1 MKGRKYSSGT
11 ESKYSQSF
19 REEVALDYLRGDL
32 SAAQVA
38 EKYALPS
45 KYTVKD
51 WVGAFRKKGEIA
63 PSASIFAPM
72 TEQEKRDSDAKDKR
86 IKELERQLEDERL
99 RSLGFSTMIDV
110 AEEELG
116 VSIRKKSGSKQSK
129 K

>member
-11 ESKYSQSF
+11 ESKYAQSF

-38 EKYALPS
+38 EKYGLPS
-45 KYTVKD
+45 KYTVKN
-51 WVGAFRKKGEIA
+51 WAKRHAGNAEIA
-63 PSASIFAPM
+63 PSIPEEM
-72 TEQEKRDSDAKDKR
+72 TAEEKDRLKALER
-86 IKELERQLEDERL
+86 RVKELERQLEDERL

-116 VSIRKKSGSKQSK
+116 VPIRKKSGSKQSK